1 MADAWL
7 TGPVTSSAF
16 GWRLERR
23 DGVTLGFT
31 SHDRDVE
38 IDGLTYRASPGLLPT
53 SVVETSGLDAG
64 GLEVKGALTA
74 DALRAEDLRAGIWDG
89 ASLDIFLFDWSDP
102 DAGIRPLASGTLG
115 AIEFSANSFSVDIE
129 GPAARL
135 SMPVAPFTSP
145 TCRAR
150 FCDAQCGL
158 NAQRFRH
165 RATAIAVNSVSV
177 SIGGIGALDLALF
190 EYGEL
195 RWLGGRNCGKRHMI
209 VGTTADS
216 VVLERPP
223 SFEIDPDTPV
233 ELLQGCDKLL
243 ATCAAR
249 FGNVVNFR
257 GEPHLPGNDLLTRF
271 PGG

>member
-38 IDGLTYRASPGLLPT
+38 IDGLVYRASPGLLPT

-64 GLEVKGALTA
+64 GLDVKGALTA
-74 DALRAEDLRAGIWDG
+74 DALRAKDLRAGKWDG
-89 ASLDIFLFDWSDP
+89 ASLDIFLFDWRDP
-102 DAGIRPLASGTLG
+102 DAGTRPLASGALG
-115 AIEFSANSFSVDIE
+115 SVEFSANSFSADVE

-135 SMPVAPFTSP
+135 SMPVAPSTSP

-150 FCDAQCGL
+150 FCDGQCGL
-158 NAQRFRH
+158 NAARFRR
-165 RATAIAVNSVSV
+165 RATAMAVDGVAVSFSGV
-177 SIGGIGALDLALF
+177 PLSELPLF
-190 EYGEL
+190 EHGEL
-195 RWLGGRNCGKRHMI
+195 RWLGGENCGLRHAVI
-209 VGTTADS
+209 GTNGGALLLS
-216 VVLERPP
+216 HPP
-223 SFEIDPDTPV
+223 PFAVAPGESV

-243 ATCAAR
+243 STCAAR